1 MAILGKSPFL
11 RGDTSSLMVGLPL
24 FLVFSGRVCLRFLEV
39 SIHSM
44 VSMGSCRV
52 GPELRVTSADGQ
64 IIKQMQFDDEKAG

>member
-11 RGDTSSLMVGLPL
+11 NRRYI
-24 FLVFSGRVCLRFLEV
+24 FLHGWFAIVFLFSGRVCLRFLEV

-64 IIKQMQFDDEKAG
+64 IIKQMQFDDEKEG